1 MDVYIYDEGLNRIA
15 IVDNYRSLI
24 WANRYWET
32 GDCELYL
39 PASVENFNL
48 LKINRFIGVDGDDT
62 MLCIIKKVEIDTSY
76 ENGDYIII
84 TGLDCKSWL
93 DQRIV
98 WGTLNADGKAELF
111 IRSMVNTSIGSGAL
125 AERQITNNGT
135 RLVELGTAQGFSEV
149 LTEQISY
156 QNIGAKIKDYC
167 RKYGW
172 GYRLRHDGNKLKFEI
187 YAGTDRHETVVFS
200 DQFENLISTA
210 YIEDETKQGNVAM
223 TAGAGEGSQREKTVS
238 GEAASVDRYEIFVDA
253 RDVSR
258 LMTYDLLTS
267 TYGGGTIVSAGD
279 YYEYELA
286 ELNLQI
292 IDASHLAW
300 LQAHYTGSIV
310 TIAGVQYYRM
320 LNIPIASLDTA
331 TPDSLTTVTLY
342 DVIYT
347 AYLITR
353 GYNRLAEFGKT
364 ISFSGSVEPRSTF
377 KYREDFQL
385 GDIVTIANQYG
396 ISVQARITEVIE
408 VEDDNGYQIE
418 PRFVY
423 IELDTEDY
431 GTYLEAEDQR
441 RLLSE
446 DGEGILVE
454 ESVRSAGTRAASG
467 VKISELPEAE
477 SVADTDEIPIASEGV
492 TKKLPYSVIRG
503 ALNAKTIPYG
513 YCTTAAGT
521 KAKKVDVS
529 PAITELVTGM
539 QILVK
544 FQYTSTVADA
554 TLSVNGLTAKA
565 IKRYGTTG
573 NTTTAAGGWQANSV
587 LLLVYDGSY
596 WQIVA
601 YNNTTYS
608 AMTQSEATTGTATTG
623 RTITAKVLHDTIVGL
638 INAQ

>member
-76 ENGDYIII
+76 ENGDYLIV

-111 IRSMVNTSIGSGAL
+111 IRNMVNTSIGSGAL
-125 AERQITNNGT
+125 ADRQIKHDGV

-156 QNIGAKIKDYC
+156 QNIGSKVKDYC

-187 YAGTDRHETVVFS
+187 YSGVDRHETVIFS
-200 DQFENLISTA
+200 DQYENLISTA

-258 LMTYDLLTS
+258 LMTYDSLVT
-267 TYGGGTIVSAGD
+267 TYGGGTITPAGD
-279 YYEYELA
+279 YYEYILD

-292 IDASHLAW
+292 IDDNHLAW
-300 LQAHYTGSIV
+300 LRANYTGTVV
-310 TIAGVQYYRM
+310 TIAGVQYYKM
-320 LNIPIASLDTA
+320 LNIPIASLDTG
-331 TPDSLTTVTLY
+331 TPDIMTTVTLY

-347 AYLITR
+347 AYLLTR

-364 ISFSGSVEPRSTF
+364 ISFTGSVEPRSTF
-377 KYREDFQL
+377 KYRTDFQL

-423 IELDTEDY
+423 IEMDTEDY
-431 GTYLEAEDQR
+431 GTYLETEEAQR
-441 RLLSE
+441 MLTE
-446 DGEGILVE
+446 DGDGILVE

-477 SVADTDEIPIASEGV
+477 SVADTDEIPIASEGT
-492 TKKLPYSVIRG
+492 TKKLAYSTIRG
-503 ALNAKTIPYG
+503 ALNARAIPYG
-513 YCTTAAGT
+513 YCTTADGT
-521 KAKKVDVS
+521 KAKKVTVS

-544 FQYTSTVADA
+544 FQYASSVADA
-554 TLSVNGLTAKA
+554 TLAVNGLTAKS

-573 NTTTAAGGWQANSV
+573 NTASAAGSWQAGSV
-587 LLLVYDGSY
+587 LLLVYDGTY

-608 AMTQSEATTGTATTG
+608 AMSQSEATAGTATSG

-638 INAQ
+638 INS